1 MRHNLNGF
9 GQKHS
14 QRGAAALPVGVLLL
28 FIAALVLIAVSR
40 TTLMEQR
47 ISGNEIRIRQALQA
61 GQAGISHAMA
71 YMKEGGVDSVSPT
84 DQADPITPLTLPTGA
99 SYQVYYC
106 DPIDPNPDPSKPY
119 PRVEVCEDSNLR
131 STSCESGFEAIE
143 RFGLPLV
150 LSCGRSDDGIALQ
163 PVVVSF
169 SRATTMTD
177 SPDNPLISKGTLNV
191 QGSATV
197 TNYFNNMTIWTGGP
211 AESIGNAGKTFIRN
225 PNIPQ
230 PEMTESPP
238 ADIPTSCKASDTYIC
253 VTDKTVKGPDVID
266 EDLTL
271 KNMSDEDMFRNYFGH
286 DFATYRDEVA
296 TRVITAAQASSLATP
311 GGEAIVITGSTAS
324 VSLPNGTIGSTD
336 NPVVLIIEG
345 NWNQGGNTTVYGVV
359 YVMGSMGVQGNV
371 TVYGNVSVEG
381 AVGGTG
387 SLDVIY
393 DPFANND
400 GSNKLQKLG
409 KPGILSGSWRDWL

>member
-1 MRHNLNGF
+1 MLHHLRYRRF
-9 GQKHS
+9 EFS

-47 ISGNEIRIRQALQA
+47 ISGNEIRARQALQA

-71 YMKEGGVDSVSPT
+71 YMKAGGIDRVSPT
-84 DQADPITPLTLPTGA
+84 NQADAITSLTLPTGA

-106 DPIDPNPDPSKPY
+106 DPSPSSMPAVY
-119 PRVEVCEDSNLR
+119 PLVDACENQASRSN
-131 STSCESGFEAIE
+131 CGAGFTANANFAI
-143 RFGLPLV
+143 PLV
-150 LSCGRSDDGIALQ
+150 LACGRSDDGIALQ

-177 SPDNPLISKGTLNV
+177 SPDNPVISKGTLDV

-197 TNYFNNMTIWTGGP
+197 TNYFNNLTIWTGGP
-211 AESIGNAGKTFIRN
+211 TESIGNSGKTFIRN

-230 PEMTESPP
+230 PKMTESPP
-238 ADIPTSCKASDTYIC
+238 SDIPTSCKANDKYIC

-266 EDLTL
+266 QDLTL
-271 KNMSDEDMFRNYFGH
+271 KNMTDEVMFRNYFGH
-286 DFATYRDEVA
+286 DFVTYRDEIA
-296 TRVITAAQASSLATP
+296 TRVITADQAGSLVTS

-324 VSLPNGTIGSTD
+324 VSLPNDTIGSTA

-381 AVGGTG
+381 GVAGTG

>member
-1 MRHNLNGF
+1 MRHHLNGF
-9 GQKHS
+9 GRKYS

-47 ISGNEIRIRQALQA
+47 ISGNEIRVRQALQA

-71 YMKEGGVDSVSPT
+71 YMKAGGIDRVSPT

-106 DPIDPNPDPSKPY
+106 DPIDPSPDPPKPY
-119 PRVEVCEDSNLR
+119 PRVEACESLTDRSSCEDGFK
-131 STSCESGFEAIE
+131 STD

-150 LSCGRSDDGIALQ
+150 LACGRSDDNIALQ

-197 TNYFNNMTIWTGGP
+197 TNYFNNLTIWTGGP
-211 AESIGNAGKTFIRN
+211 TESIGNAGKTFIRN

-238 ADIPTSCKASDTYIC
+238 SDIPTSCKANASYIC
-253 VTDKTVKGPDVID
+253 VTDKTAKGPDVID
-266 EDLTL
+266 QDLTL
-271 KNMSDEDMFRNYFGH
+271 KNMPDEDIFRNYFGH
-286 DFATYRDEVA
+286 DFETYRDEVA
-296 TRVITAAQASSLATP
+296 TRVITAAQASSLATQ

-324 VSLPNGTIGSTD
+324 VSLPNSTIGSTD

-345 NWNQGGNTTVYGVV
+345 DWGQGGNTTVYGVV
-359 YVMGSMGVQGNV
+359 YVMGDVDVSGNV
-371 TVYGNVSVEG
+371 IVYGNVSVEG
-381 AVGGTG
+381 EVAGTG
-387 SLDVIY
+387 SLDIIY
-393 DPFANND
+393 DPFANSD

-409 KPGILSGSWRDWL
+409 KPGMLSGSWRDWL

>member
-1 MRHNLNGF
+1 MQHYPRDF
-9 GQKHS
+9 GRKLP

-71 YMKEGGVDSVSPT
+71 YMKAGGIDRVSPT
-84 DQADPITPLTLPTGA
+84 SQADAITSLTLPTGA

-106 DPIDPNPDPSKPY
+106 DPSPDSPPDPY
-119 PRVEVCEDSNLR
+119 PGVDACEVATSR
-131 STSCESGFEAIE
+131 SSCASGFTTTDK
-143 RFGLPLV
+143 FGLPLV
-150 LSCGRSDDGIALQ
+150 LACGRSDDGIALQ

-197 TNYFNNMTIWTGGP
+197 TNYFNNLTIWTGGP
-211 AESIGNAGKTFIRN
+211 TESIGNAGKTFIRN

-238 ADIPTSCKASDTYIC
+238 SDIPTSCKANASYIC
-253 VTDKTVKGPDVID
+253 VTDKTAKGPDVID
-266 EDLTL
+266 QDLTL
-271 KNMSDEDMFRNYFGH
+271 KNLSDEDMFRNYFGH
-286 DFATYRDEVA
+286 DFETYREEVA

-324 VSLPNGTIGSTD
+324 VSLPNGTIGNTD

-409 KPGILSGSWRDWL
+409 KPGMLSGSWRDWL

>member
-1 MRHNLNGF
+1 MRHHLNGF
-9 GQKHS
+9 GQKYS

-28 FIAALVLIAVSR
+28 FIAALVLISVSR

-47 ISGNEIRIRQALQA
+47 ISGNEIRVRQALQA

-71 YMKEGGVDSVSPT
+71 YMKAGGIDRVSPT

-106 DPIDPNPDPSKPY
+106 DPSPDPIPDPY
-119 PRVEVCEDSNLR
+119 PGVDACEVATSRSSCANGFTTTDS
-131 STSCESGFEAIE
+131 
-143 RFGLPLV
+143 FGLPLV
-150 LSCGRSDDGIALQ
+150 LACGRSDDGIALQ

-177 SPDNPLISKGTLNV
+177 SPENPLISKGTLNV

-197 TNYFNNMTIWTGGP
+197 TNYFNNLTIWTGGP
-211 AESIGNAGKTFIRN
+211 TQSIGNAGKTFIRN

-238 ADIPTSCKASDTYIC
+238 SDIPTSCNANASYIC
-253 VTDKTVKGPDVID
+253 VTDKTAKGPDVID
-266 EDLTL
+266 QDLTL
-271 KNMSDEDMFRNYFGH
+271 KNMSDEDIFRNYFGH

-345 NWNQGGNTTVYGVV
+345 NWNQGRDTTVYGVV
-359 YVMGSMGVQGNV
+359 YVMGGMGVQGNV

-381 AVGGTG
+381 EVAGTG

-393 DPFANND
+393 DPFANSD

-409 KPGILSGSWRDWL
+409 KPGMLSGSWRDWL